1 MTKYDVSGNLLY
13 LLYKL
18 KAGAERIFFFP
29 SPKPTTSDLLFLHAS
44 ISPFSLFNSLR
55 LTCSHIDVSYLI
67 LCLNTFSNSCSSLSP
82 SHLFNSLTSSSP
94 QLIATPIFTSH
105 LSCSLAIYSTLIVSS
120 LSKKILG
127 LIWRNRQWCA
137 GRYGM

>member
-1 MTKYDVSGNLLY
+1 M
-13 LLYKL
+13 
-18 KAGAERIFFFP
+18 FFP
-29 SPKPTTSDLLFLHAS
+29 SPKPTTSDLLLSHAS
-44 ISPFSLFNSLR
+44 ISPFPLFNSLS

-67 LCLNTFSNSCSSLSP
+67 LYLNKFSNGCSSLSTSLSP

-94 QLIATPIFTSH
+94 ELIALPIFTSH

-120 LSKKILG
+120 LSKKILS
-127 LIWRNRQWCA
+127 LIWRNGQWCA